1 MSDLRESIRVSFTG
15 NGEKPL
21 SLNADGTEIVRLSF
35 EQTDELIHS
44 LIAAMRCAYESDKAG
59 RRQKVRL

>member
-15 NGEKPL
+15 NGDKPL
-21 SLNADGTEIVRLSF
+21 SLTADGTEIVRLSF

-44 LIAAMRCAYESDKAG
+44 LIGAMRVAYESDKAG

>member
-1 MSDLRESIRVSFTG
+1 MSEQQESIKVSFTG
-15 NGEKPL
+15 DGDKPL

-35 EQTDELIHS
+35 EQTDELFRS
-44 LIAAMRCAYESDKAG
+44 LVEAMQLAHESDKAG